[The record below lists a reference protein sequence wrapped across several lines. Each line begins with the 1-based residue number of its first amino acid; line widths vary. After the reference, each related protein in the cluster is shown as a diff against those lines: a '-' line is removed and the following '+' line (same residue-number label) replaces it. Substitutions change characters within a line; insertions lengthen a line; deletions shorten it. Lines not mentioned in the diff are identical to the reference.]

1 MMTFLVFLLLLYNA
15 WLVSRLL
22 KSQPPRNKHSEEST
36 QISIVTD
43 HQAADDVVG
52 KSHFK
57 MEPKTPKDTAEV
69 PQTASYPENENIKNA
84 DVTFADEIEETV
96 AKRVPDEKLD
106 EVFTHVVTIQQQQ
119 DDEKAE
125 MDDDSSITG
134 YASGASF
141 DEIGQA
147 MKVSDSDVATKEEKY
162 SAGKVF
168 TGLEGNELF
177 NQIIDSSSQRA
188 IKIKELMDSSLGN
201 SITREGE
208 VTQETVQLQNK
219 SEMPAE
225 MGRFDIRDFV

>member
-22 KSQPPRNKHSEEST
+22 KSQPLQNKHSEEST
-36 QISIVTD
+36 QISIATD
-43 HQAADDVVG
+43 HQAADEIVG

-57 MEPKTPKDTAEV
+57 MEPKMPKDTAGT
-69 PQTASYPENENIKNA
+69 PQTASYPENEDIKNE
-84 DVTFADEIEETV
+84 DVTFADEINETV
-96 AKRVPDEKLD
+96 SKRVPNEKLD
-106 EVFTHVVTIQQQQ
+106 EVFTHVVTTQHQH
-119 DDEKAE
+119 DEEAE
-125 MDDDSSITG
+125 MDEDSSITG
-134 YASGASF
+134 FASGASF

-147 MKVSDSDVATKEEKY
+147 MKAADSDVATKEEQY

-188 IKIKELMDSSLGN
+188 TKIKELMDSFLGN

-208 VTQETVQLQNK
+208 VTRETVQLQNT
-219 SEMPAE
+219 SEVPAE
-225 MGRFDIRDFV
+225 IGRFDIRDFV